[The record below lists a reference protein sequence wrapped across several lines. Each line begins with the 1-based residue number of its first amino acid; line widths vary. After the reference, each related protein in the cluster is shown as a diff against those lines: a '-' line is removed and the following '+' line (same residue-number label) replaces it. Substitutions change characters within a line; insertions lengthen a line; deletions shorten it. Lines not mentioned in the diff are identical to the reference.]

1 MVLGMKRFVDGVDRS
16 QGLLLPDRLEDYVH
30 EDNPVRVVDA
40 FVEALDLAALGFAA
54 ANRSGGGRPA
64 YHPAVL
70 LKVYIYGYLN
80 RIQSTRRLERE
91 AQRNLELIWLTGR
104 LAPDFKTIADFR
116 RDNGSAITAVCSQF
130 VALCR
135 KMKVFSH
142 AVVAIDGS
150 KLKAVNSRDR
160 NFTAGKVKA
169 RRKQLDESVARYLA
183 ELDRA
188 DRDPSLLPEGRV
200 PHLKDKLAKVR
211 EQMSQLDAI
220 ERQLE
225 EVSDHQISLTDP
237 DARSMTST
245 GRGTGTVGYNVQ
257 AAVDAEHHLIVAHE
271 VSNIGS
277 DRGQLSAMA
286 KKARDALGTEQM
298 TALADRGYFNAPE
311 ILACEEA
318 GIIPLVPKPLT
329 SNSKAEGR
337 FDKRDFAYDPD
348 ADEYECPAGE
358 RATRRFATQE
368 NDLTLHK
375 YWSSACPRCPLK
387 ARCTTSAY
395 RRITRW
401 EHEHVLERMQIRLD
415 ATPQAA
421 VARRQTVE
429 HVFGTLKF
437 WMGTTP
443 LLTKTLP
450 RVRTEVSLAVIA
462 YNMKRMIKIMGAR
475 GLIQAIAA

>member
-1 MVLGMKRFVDGVDRS
+1 MKRFVDGVDRS

-30 EDNPVRVVDA
+30 EDNPVRAVDA
-40 FVEALDLAALGFAA
+40 FVEALDLATLGFAA
-54 ANRSGGGRPA
+54 ANRAGGGRPA

-160 NFTAGKVKA
+160 NFTAGKVEA

-200 PHLKDKLAKVR
+200 PHLKGKLAKVR
-211 EQMSQLDAI
+211 EQMAQLDAL
-220 ERQLE
+220 ERQLKQ
-225 EVSDHQISLTDP
+225 VPDHQISLTDP

-271 VSNIGS
+271 VTNVGN

-286 KKARDALGTEQM
+286 KRARDALGTEQM

-337 FDKRDFAYDPD
+337 FDKRDFTYDPD

-358 RATRRFATQE
+358 RAIRRFATQE
-368 NDLTLHK
+368 NGLTLHK

-387 ARCTTSAY
+387 ARCTTSSY

-401 EHEHVLERMQIRLD
+401 EHEHVLERMQVRLD

-429 HVFGTLKF
+429 HVFGTLKC

-475 GLIQAIAA
+475 GLVQAIAA